1 MAKRRYI
8 LFVGLIV
15 IIVGLGAFFVWQ
27 KYYMNPEYLQKL
39 EFQKRYIEA
48 MRQDTYGGKTE
59 QETLDLF
66 RDALRSGD
74 IELASKYFK
83 IEDDLSRG
91 NWLKV
96 FGIFKE
102 QSLLGKIADDISSDT
117 TILEFNEYTG
127 VWKIVNFKG
136 DE

>member
-1 MAKRRYI
+1 
-8 LFVGLIV
+8 
-15 IIVGLGAFFVWQ
+15 
-27 KYYMNPEYLQKL
+27 MNPEYLQKL